1 MDIHKLDKAVR
12 HYFTAALAT
21 SSHKTYKAAEHRYSQ
36 FCQDFSITP
45 FPTSECILCYF
56 ATCLAEQGLAH
67 STVKTYLSGVRQV
80 QVAMGFGDPNVG
92 QMPRL
97 RQILRGIAVE
107 AGKRS
112 KAPRARLPITPTILR
127 KMKAE
132 WFIEKEGTSYKSSLL
147 WAASTTNF
155 FSFYRSGELTVP
167 RDNDYDPNTHLSLG
181 DLQADHK
188 SQPSTISLL
197 IKQSKT
203 DQTRKGVTVVISK
216 TGDELCP
223 VSALLHYLALR
234 GNKPG
239 PLFQWED
246 GSPLSKPRFVKEVRA
261 ALTAAKLPAHKFAGH
276 SFRRGA
282 ATTAAMA
289 GIQDSTI
296 QTLGRWKSSAYLLY
310 IKIHPKALAQV
321 SPVLSRCPL

>member
-1 MDIHKLDKAVR
+1 M
-12 HYFTAALAT
+12 
-21 SSHKTYKAAEHRYSQ
+21 
-36 FCQDFSITP
+36 
-45 FPTSECILCYF
+45 
-56 ATCLAEQGLAH
+56 
-67 STVKTYLSGVRQV
+67 
-80 QVAMGFGDPNVG
+80 
-92 QMPRL
+92 
-97 RQILRGIAVE
+97 E
-107 AGKRS
+107 AGKRG

-147 WAASTTNF
+147 WAASTTNL
-155 FSFYRSGELTVP
+155 FSFCRSGELTVP
-167 RDNDYDPNTHLSLG
+167 RENDYDPNTHLSLG

-188 SQPSTISLL
+188 SQPTTISLL

-203 DQTRKGVTVVISK
+203 DQIRKGVTVVISK

-246 GSPLSKPRFVKEVRA
+246 GSSLSKPRFVKEVRA

-310 IKIHPKALAQV
+310 IKIHPKTSAQV
-321 SPVLSRCPL
+321 SPVLSRCPF